1 MTGSIVCFDRDYC
14 AIYCTG
20 RRQPP
25 RYACARAYWQ
35 YGSVSCSD
43 KRATSQSQS
52 QSIACICKSGRSAT
66 EAFNT
71 VCLCA
76 APRRDA
82 SSVTKRRRCLG
93 LWVHAAGV
101 PDLLLGRFAHV
112 GGIGCCTSRA
122 RARCLRLV
130 HSYAFFRHRVRSLP
144 EPFSSSAFKIQ
155 KVPCDNRTRSSLGR
169 PHFDMQRASPHK
181 ATQTCRCQSG
191 TQEIG
196 RHPRRAGRS
205 RLAACRARDCG
216 GIKRYGS

>member
-1 MTGSIVCFDRDYC
+1 MGINCGLGSSPSPIATTKRDGVHCLFDRDYC

-71 VCLCA
+71 ELTVCLCA

-112 GGIGCCTSRA
+112 GHW
-122 RARCLRLV
+122 LL
-130 HSYAFFRHRVRSLP
+130 HK
-144 EPFSSSAFKIQ
+144 SSACPVLAPGSFICFFQ
-155 KVPCDNRTRSSLGR
+155 
-169 PHFDMQRASPHK
+169 A
-181 ATQTCRCQSG
+181 QS
-191 TQEIG
+191 
-196 RHPRRAGRS
+196 AV
-205 RLAACRARDCG
+205 AA
-216 GIKRYGS
+216 

>member
-14 AIYCTG
+14 VIYCTG

-43 KRATSQSQS
+43 KRATLQSQS

-122 RARCLRLV
+122 RAWCLRLV

-144 EPFSSSAFKIQ
+144 EPFSSSALKKFPVTTAPETASGGLILICKGQ
-155 KVPCDNRTRSSLGR
+155 VLTKQLRPAVVSLVP
-169 PHFDMQRASPHK
+169 K
-181 ATQTCRCQSG
+181 
-191 TQEIG
+191 
-196 RHPRRAGRS
+196 
-205 RLAACRARDCG
+205 
-216 GIKRYGS
+216 